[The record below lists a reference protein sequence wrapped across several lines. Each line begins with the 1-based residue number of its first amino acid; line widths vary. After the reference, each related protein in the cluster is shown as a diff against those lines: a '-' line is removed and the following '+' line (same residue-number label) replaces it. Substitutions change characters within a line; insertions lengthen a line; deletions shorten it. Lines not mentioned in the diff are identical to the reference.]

1 MKNKVISLLATT
13 CIMETAQI
21 MFQTSWT
28 ALEAV
33 ATGLWICLLIYYF
46 IQDLDDMERRRK
58 RERRRRP

>member
-21 MFQTSWT
+21 MFRTPWT

-58 RERRRRP
+58 RER